1 MDKEPEPGPV
11 AHPAWPY
18 TPPPPHHEAPPAPH
32 LGHPHPL
39 HPRQGVPEEDEVL
52 RQTLQ
57 EQGLLEEFLL
67 NHPYNPASKYY
78 RTGTTEPMQ
87 NYMDNEYFGT
97 IFIGTPPQRFTVI
110 FDTGSSNLWVP
121 SVYCKSPACLN
132 HDRFNPALSLTFMP
146 TNDTLEITYGTGS
159 MTGILGYDTT
169 IISTIR
175 IQSQIFGLAETE
187 PGDTFFYTPFDSIL
201 GLAYPSISS
210 SGATPVFD
218 NMMRQNLVD
227 KKLFS
232 VYLSR
237 NSMAGSF
244 ILFGG
249 IDTSYTTNGITWINL
264 SAETYWQISMDNVTV
279 NGTPVA
285 CANGCQ
291 AIIDTGTS
299 LLVIPSPALRKIQK
313 AVGATRSGS
322 VNCMNISSMP
332 DLVFNIN
339 GTAFHIPPRAYVT
352 VRAGG
357 CSLALDGMD
366 PPTESGTLWILG
378 DVFIREYYV
387 IFDRG
392 YNRVGLSRLP

>member
-1 MDKEPEPGPV
+1 MMKSM
-11 AHPAWPY
+11 
-18 TPPPPHHEAPPAPH
+18 
-32 LGHPHPL
+32 
-39 HPRQGVPEEDEVL
+39 

-121 SVYCKSPACLN
+121 SVYCRSPACLN
-132 HDRFNPALSLTFMP
+132 HDRFNPALSSTFMA

-175 IQSQIFGLAETE
+175 IRNQIFGLAETE

-218 NMMRQNLVD
+218 NMMRQHLVD
-227 KKLFS
+227 KNLFS

-237 NSMAGSF
+237 HAMGGSF

-249 IDTSYTTNGITWINL
+249 IDTAYTTNGITWINL
-264 SAETYWQISMDNVTV
+264 SAETYWQISMDNVTI
-279 NGTPVA
+279 NGTSVA
-285 CANGCQ
+285 CRNGCQ

-299 LLVIPSPALRKIQK
+299 LLVIPSPALRSIQK

-322 VNCMNISSMP
+322 VSCMNISKMP

-339 GTAFHIPPRAYVT
+339 GTSFHIPPPGLCDSESRGLQPGFGWHGSPHGI
-352 VRAGG
+352 RDPLDPGG
-357 CSLALDGMD
+357 CFHPGVLHHL
-366 PPTESGTLWILG
+366 
-378 DVFIREYYV
+378 
-387 IFDRG
+387 
-392 YNRVGLSRLP
+392 